1 LFVFLLLVEGLYA
14 QKGAA
19 DLIRRADEAYKLY
32 DYDRAQ
38 SYYYEGLFAAE
49 KNKQYREVALAQLGL
64 AKSYYY
70 QHARNESF
78 SWFSAHLKTVEQH
91 GYEDLEP
98 MANYCMGAMYVES
111 SNADSA
117 VYYCDRAILL
127 FEKIEDWLGVSKTHA
142 ILAELFINQM
152 PTDEAKL
159 YYHLRQSEKFALK
172 SGNPEALAFTM
183 MKYFNF
189 YFRNKRNYERAL
201 YYINQTESLCKIIQ
215 NPEVIYNTYRSKA
228 ECLIFL
234 KDTAA
239 YQYLHQWFRFK
250 DSVLNEQKI
259 QNVAKYETLFEVQK
273 LELAMELQN
282 SKLMAEKKTKTMY
295 LMILIL
301 VLIVVLLAYFMN
313 RIRVKQQ
320 MQLIL
325 AQKNEAMVKEIY
337 KAEQKERIRLAR
349 DLHDSIG
356 QKLSVMKM
364 LLPNDEHLDLGKI
377 HQYLDET
384 ANEVRSI
391 SHNLIPEIL
400 NLGFLK
406 ALKNLADYY
415 NASKKIN
422 FKLDIKENAVFRS
435 ISKEV
440 EVALYRIL
448 QELLTNITKHAQ
460 AGEIEMTVSFDNN
473 EIVIIVNENGRGL
486 DKDKIKQSKGLGWRN
501 IFARI
506 QLLNGSIDVESK
518 SGLGSTFIIKIPVYE
533 AQNNFG

>member
-1 LFVFLLLVEGLYA
+1 
-14 QKGAA
+14 
-19 DLIRRADEAYKLY
+19 
-32 DYDRAQ
+32 
-38 SYYYEGLFAAE
+38 
-49 KNKQYREVALAQLGL
+49 
-64 AKSYYY
+64 
-70 QHARNESF
+70 
-78 SWFSAHLKTVEQH
+78 
-91 GYEDLEP
+91 
-98 MANYCMGAMYVES
+98 
-111 SNADSA
+111 
-117 VYYCDRAILL
+117 
-127 FEKIEDWLGVSKTHA
+127 
-142 ILAELFINQM
+142 
-152 PTDEAKL
+152 
-159 YYHLRQSEKFALK
+159 
-172 SGNPEALAFTM
+172 
-183 MKYFNF
+183 
-189 YFRNKRNYERAL
+189 
-201 YYINQTESLCKIIQ
+201 
-215 NPEVIYNTYRSKA
+215 
-228 ECLIFL
+228 
-234 KDTAA
+234 
-239 YQYLHQWFRFK
+239 
-250 DSVLNEQKI
+250 
-259 QNVAKYETLFEVQK
+259 
-273 LELAMELQN
+273 
-282 SKLMAEKKTKTMY
+282 
-295 LMILIL
+295 
-301 VLIVVLLAYFMN
+301 
-313 RIRVKQQ
+313 
-320 MQLIL
+320 
-325 AQKNEAMVKEIY
+325 MVKEIY
-337 KAEQKERIRLAR
+337 KAEQKERVRLAR